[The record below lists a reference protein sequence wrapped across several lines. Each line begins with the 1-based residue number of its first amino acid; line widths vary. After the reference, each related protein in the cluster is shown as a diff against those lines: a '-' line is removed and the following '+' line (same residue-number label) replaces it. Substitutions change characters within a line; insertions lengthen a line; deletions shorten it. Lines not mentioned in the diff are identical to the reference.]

1 MKWSLGVSVFSALIV
16 CSSVGYAQKRAKP
29 AQAGQPAPVVKV
41 ESWNTFYTIDEFKAA
56 GRKVGTPVT
65 VEGYIVTGS
74 PSGGNFA
81 FRLVDSV
88 DKVLSGKDAE
98 RLAAVAVRC
107 TVTPP
112 VLKRSP
118 GLAWSRNG
126 AQKFTMYI
134 GGDRA
139 IRALHNEVDKIRVTG
154 RVGPGVG
161 VINPVTQVEI
171 MDTNGEWKP
180 LVR

>member
-1 MKWSLGVSVFSALIV
+1 
-16 CSSVGYAQKRAKP
+16 
-29 AQAGQPAPVVKV
+29 
-41 ESWNTFYTIDEFKAA
+41 
-56 GRKVGTPVT
+56 
-65 VEGYIVTGS
+65 
-74 PSGGNFA
+74 
-81 FRLVDSV
+81 
-88 DKVLSGKDAE
+88 
-98 RLAAVAVRC
+98 
-107 TVTPP
+107 
-112 VLKRSP
+112 
-118 GLAWSRNG
+118 
-126 AQKFTMYI
+126 MYI